1 MSLTLCHD
9 CVMLAKSSSAYRTG
23 YACGD
28 FARMPCPVKD
38 LGHFP
43 RNLLQNPG
51 LMNAVILAGG
61 NSSRMGFDKTFIKVG
76 GLTLIERQIKLL
88 YSLFEKI
95 IVVTNNQ
102 RKSRSL
108 YEIADKNR
116 LKNVEI
122 IQDIILGQGPLGG
135 IYSGLKASN
144 SIYNFVVACDMPFI
158 NERLVKYMIKNVK
171 NSDVFIPRIDN
182 KLHPLCGVY
191 SKNCVSVIGR
201 LLLQDRL
208 KVSDMFSK
216 LNAKFISK
224 KKLQSFD
231 KDLLC
236 LENINT
242 PEDIKKYK

>member
-1 MSLTLCHD
+1 
-9 CVMLAKSSSAYRTG
+9 
-23 YACGD
+23 
-28 FARMPCPVKD
+28 
-38 LGHFP
+38 
-43 RNLLQNPG
+43 
-51 LMNAVILAGG
+51 MNAVILAGG

-158 NERLVKYMIKNVK
+158 NERLVKYMIKNIK
-171 NSDVFIPRIDN
+171 NFDIFIPKIDN
-182 KLHPLCGVY
+182 KFHPLCGVY

-242 PEDIKKYK
+242 LQDLKKLKDLSCL